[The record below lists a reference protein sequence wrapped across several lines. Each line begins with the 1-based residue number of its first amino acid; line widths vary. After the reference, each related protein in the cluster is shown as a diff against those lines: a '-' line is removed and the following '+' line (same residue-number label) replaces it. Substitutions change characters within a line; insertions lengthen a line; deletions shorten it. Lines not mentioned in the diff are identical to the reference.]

1 MGFSLPATWGLMLSL
16 KSTALVPGQTLH
28 QDMWQHLHVHISTP
42 SQTPQTS
49 AGVQSCCCRS
59 SDSMHCFLQKIFSEG
74 KRLVRTIL
82 ALGSGIR
89 EADRQRPGRA
99 PEHSSPS
106 PIQPVSGQPLPGNCE
121 LWAPPAAGNRAAAI
135 LRQCEQALADIL
147 RHHHLQCLQQPW
159 IGSIAT
165 PRERP

>member
-106 PIQPVSGQPLPGNCE
+106 PIQPCE
-121 LWAPPAAGNRAAAI
+121 WAAPPWKLRA
-135 LRQCEQALADIL
+135 LGSPCRW
-147 RHHHLQCLQQPW
+147 QP
-159 IGSIAT
+159 GCRY
-165 PRERP
+165 PPPV